1 MGAGAL
7 CRTSNFSGRI
17 ADSRYWARL
26 FGHIWE
32 HFLALEGSWT
42 LNPLKV
48 LMTSVKDV
56 SVPRH

>member
-7 CRTSNFSGRI
+7 CRISNFSGRM

-32 HFLALEGSWT
+32 HPPALAGSWT
-42 LNPLKV
+42 LNLLKV

-56 SVPRH
+56 